1 MAAGPEAGPDARR
14 EPTKPLARHDADEP
28 VRKGNVHGL
37 LEAARMWAS
46 QQGIPV
52 PRTGPVPQ
60 EVLAQYKRRQ
70 TWE

>member
-1 MAAGPEAGPDARR
+1 MAAGAEARR
-14 EPTKPLARHDADEP
+14 EPTTPLERHDDDEP

-37 LEAARMWAS
+37 VEAARLWAS
-46 QQGIPV
+46 QQGIAV
-52 PRTGPVPQ
+52 PRTGPLPP

>member
-1 MAAGPEAGPDARR
+1 MTTGPEARR
-14 EPTKPLARHDADEP
+14 EPTRPLERHDEDEP
-28 VRKGNVHGL
+28 VRKSNVHGMV
-37 LEAARMWAS
+37 EAARMWAL

-52 PRTGPVPQ
+52 PRSGPLPR